1 MTKIFLI
8 QKSIFFEHFQLSFE
22 LELKFSKIISYAAEI
37 CKRKIDFIFVFID
50 KTYLVA
56 SAFAKITFSAD
67 NWFKEIRLNY
77 IILPFFDLYVLFGS
91 SFYVLL

>member
-1 MTKIFLI
+1 ML
-8 QKSIFFEHFQLSFE
+8 QKYV
-22 LELKFSKIISYAAEI
+22 KKYVKYVKYV
-37 CKRKIDFIFVFID
+37 KRKIDFIFVFID

-67 NWFKEIRLNY
+67 DWFKEIRLNY
-77 IILPFFDLYVLFGS
+77 IIFPFFDLYVLFGS